1 MNNVSI
7 GTRLILAFVF
17 QLLLLAG
24 VTGASLW
31 LMHSN
36 DQAVKTLTGAPLTNE
51 RLILEWEKLLEINM
65 ARIEAVVR
73 SPDAELSSFLMERV
87 NDTARELTNIVQPLH
102 RNLQDDTAR
111 TLYDDT
117 LARFTRFHE
126 ARDHA
131 LQAKA
136 AGDEATALRFLET
149 DVQPLLTDYRNSFDS
164 LLNYMKAQI
173 GQQSLQVQAN
183 NTLGRNIMLLVLLLS
198 TVLSLGTGL
207 IITRSIVRP
216 LQRSV
221 EAAAAVAKRNLT
233 HRIIVHG
240 TDETGQLSR
249 ALHDM
254 TSNLIQIVAKLR
266 EEADVIATA
275 SAQIAT
281 GNTDL
286 ASRTEQQASA
296 LAQTA
301 ATMEQMTTTV
311 KQNSDNALVANNLVT
326 SATTTATK
334 GQESVDKVVET
345 MVSINDSAG
354 KIGSIIGV
362 IDSIAFQTNILALN
376 AAVEAARAGEQGKG
390 FAVVASEVRSLA
402 QRSASAAQEIK
413 ELIESAVAAARQGD
427 SLVNETRI
435 TMKEVQ
441 DSVQRVSDIMGEIT
455 AASSEQA
462 SGIEQVNLAISHMDE
477 ATQLNASMV
486 NEAADAAQ
494 SLQAKAAGLAGIVMS
509 FKLRPNAG
517 EVIDMGAAAP
527 ASAMPRNESTALQ

>member
-36 DQAVKTLTGAPLTNE
+36 GQAVKTLTGAPLINE
-51 RLILEWEKLLEINM
+51 RLIVEWEKLLEINM
-65 ARIEAVVR
+65 ARLEAIVH
-73 SPDAELSSFLMERV
+73 SPDAELSAFLMDRV
-87 NDTARELTNIVQPLH
+87 NDTARELTAVVSPLR
-102 RNLQDDTAR
+102 RNLQDDTSR
-111 TLYDDT
+111 QLYEH
-117 LARFTRFHE
+117 AVSSFTRFHE
-126 ARDHA
+126 ERDRA
-131 LQAKA
+131 LQMKA
-136 AGDEATALRFLET
+136 IGDNATALRFFEQ
-149 DVQPLLTDYRNSFDS
+149 DMPPLIAEYRNAFDS

-183 NTLGRNIMLLVLLLS
+183 NALGRNIMLVVLLVS
-198 TVLSLGTGL
+198 TILSLGTGL

-221 EAAAAVAKRNLT
+221 EAASAVAKRNLT
-233 HRIIVHG
+233 HRIVVHG

-249 ALHDM
+249 ALQDM
-254 TSNLIQIVAKLR
+254 TSSLTHIVTELR
-266 EEADVIATA
+266 DEADVIATT
-275 SAQIAT
+275 STQIAA

-286 ASRTEQQASA
+286 AARTEQQASA
-296 LAQTA
+296 LAETA
-301 ATMEQMTTTV
+301 ATMEQMTATV
-311 KQNSDNALVANNLVT
+311 KQNSENALVANNLVM
-326 SATTTATK
+326 SATLVATK
-334 GQESVDKVVET
+334 GHEAVDKVVET
-345 MVSINDSAG
+345 MSSINDSAG
-354 KIGSIIGV
+354 QIVNIIGV

-413 ELIESAVAAARQGD
+413 TLIESAVAAARHGD
-427 SLVNETRI
+427 SLVNETRV

-477 ATQLNASMV
+477 TTQRNAAMV
-486 NEAADAAQ
+486 KDAADAAH
-494 SLQAKAAGLAGIVMS
+494 SLREKATGLANIVMS
-509 FKLRPNAG
+509 FKLRHNAG
-517 EVIDMGAAAP
+517 EVIDMGAAIS
-527 ASAMPRNESTALQ
+527 ASTLENSGGAAI